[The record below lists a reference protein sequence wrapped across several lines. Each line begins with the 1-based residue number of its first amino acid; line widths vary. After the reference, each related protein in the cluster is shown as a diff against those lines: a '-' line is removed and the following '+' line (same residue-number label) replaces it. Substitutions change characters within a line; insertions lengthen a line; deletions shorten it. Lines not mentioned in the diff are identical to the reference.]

1 MAKNALISVYD
12 KTNIE
17 EMATFLNKNDY
28 TIYSTGGTFKKMA
41 KLDLG
46 PGLVDI
52 AKYTESPEICNGR
65 VKTLH
70 PKIFG
75 GLLGKRNNENHVSDL
90 ESINGIFF
98 DLVIVNL
105 YPFVQTINDP
115 QNTEED
121 ILEQID
127 IGGHSLIRAA
137 VKNYKQV
144 SVLTSPCQYDSFMK
158 DSDDNNYSYAQEAIN
173 HIMKYDIAI
182 NNWFNNDNNKIGHSY
197 DFCEKMKYGLNPYM
211 KPAAVYLQNDQEAPY
226 SVLNGNPGYINLL
239 DANNAIRL
247 VLEVQQVLGTKCCA
261 SFKHNSPA
269 GVYANYSNDLYP
281 VDILKNTRNIDPK
294 SSFGDFIGFSGAI
307 DEPFANQL
315 KKYVSDGIIAY
326 DYQQE
331 ALDIIKTKK
340 SGNYVIM
347 KQQELV
353 NKMEFRDVNGVT
365 LVQPS
370 NNEVLVLEELMNS
383 KQININQDIPDYV
396 LKDMILGFITLKYT
410 QSNCICFVYNGQVIG
425 IGAGQ
430 QNRVDCIEIAGKK
443 ANDWLRRNDKTPQ
456 NITLVSDAF
465 MPFADNVQK
474 AHEYNVKY
482 IAQPGG
488 SMRDNEIE
496 EECKKLNI
504 GMIFTGKRVF
514 TH

>member
-1 MAKNALISVYD
+1 M
-12 KTNIE
+12 
-17 EMATFLNKNDY
+17 
-28 TIYSTGGTFKKMA
+28 
-41 KLDLG
+41 
-46 PGLVDI
+46 
-52 AKYTESPEICNGR
+52 
-65 VKTLH
+65 
-70 PKIFG
+70 
-75 GLLGKRNNENHVSDL
+75 
-90 ESINGIFF
+90 
-98 DLVIVNL
+98 
-105 YPFVQTINDP
+105 
-115 QNTEED
+115 
-121 ILEQID
+121 
-127 IGGHSLIRAA
+127 
-137 VKNYKQV
+137 
-144 SVLTSPCQYDSFMK
+144 
-158 DSDDNNYSYAQEAIN
+158 
-173 HIMKYDIAI
+173 
-182 NNWFNNDNNKIGHSY
+182 
-197 DFCEKMKYGLNPYM
+197 
-211 KPAAVYLQNDQEAPY
+211 
-226 SVLNGNPGYINLL
+226 NLL
-239 DANNAIRL
+239 
-247 VLEVQQVLGTKCCA
+247 
-261 SFKHNSPA
+261 
-269 GVYANYSNDLYP
+269 
-281 VDILKNTRNIDPK
+281 
-294 SSFGDFIGFSGAI
+294 
-307 DEPFANQL
+307 NQL

-326 DYQQE
+326 DYE
-331 ALDIIKTKK
+331 NKALDIIKTKK

-443 ANDWLRRNDKTPQ
+443 AHDWLKRNNKMPQ

-474 AHEYNVKY
+474 AHEFNVKY